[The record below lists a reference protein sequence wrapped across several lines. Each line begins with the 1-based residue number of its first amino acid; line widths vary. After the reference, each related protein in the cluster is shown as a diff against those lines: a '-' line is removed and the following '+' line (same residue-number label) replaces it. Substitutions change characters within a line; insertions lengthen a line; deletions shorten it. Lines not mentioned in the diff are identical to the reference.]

1 MVKIEK
7 QEFSNACKE
16 VLEILKYIKEE
27 DLKKI
32 PDFEIEILQKNEDK
46 NHRFIYNPNI
56 TMKEQNVSKLAKA
69 IIATYFEKYTATEI
83 QKQKIKNKR
92 IYDNS
97 LIEKRKSEK
106 YGQVNLL
113 NKNSNNI
120 ITSNKTNE
128 LTTIDN
134 KRWYK
139 VLWKKIKN
147 FLGKINKLI
156 SK

>member
-1 MVKIEK
+1 
-7 QEFSNACKE
+7 
-16 VLEILKYIKEE
+16 
-27 DLKKI
+27 
-32 PDFEIEILQKNEDK
+32 
-46 NHRFIYNPNI
+46 
-56 TMKEQNVSKLAKA
+56 MKEQNVSKLAKA

-120 ITSNKTNE
+120 ITFNKTNE